1 MVSANVR
8 LVSVYVAVS
17 LSFERVCMN
26 KMLVDIVGD
35 VAYNERY
42 VRWTCSSVG

>member
-8 LVSVYVAVS
+8 LVAVYVAVS
-17 LSFERVCMN
+17 LSFERVGMS

-35 VAYNERY
+35 VAYNKLY